1 MVTNSTTGRF
11 PTTEQGLEALI
22 HKPQTGVNAK
32 YWPKGGYLEKQ
43 AVPLDPWKHPYV
55 YISPGMHSPDYDLIS
70 LGADGLEG
78 EKACRR
84 ILKAGGRHRIRLRP
98 DFCYTMALT
107 PNLYQL
113 VPVDPAR
120 VDIESDI
127 NRQSHIEVNM
137 FGIGLPE
144 LVMILV
150 LGLLVLGPKRLP
162 EVARVLGRLYGQL
175 RRASDDFQRTIR
187 QDLDTIERQE
197 DVNRNKAVT
206 DELRER
212 FADFGGV
219 QTAIGERK
227 SDG

>member
-1 MVTNSTTGRF
+1 
-11 PTTEQGLEALI
+11 
-22 HKPQTGVNAK
+22 
-32 YWPKGGYLEKQ
+32 
-43 AVPLDPWKHPYV
+43 
-55 YISPGMHSPDYDLIS
+55 
-70 LGADGLEG
+70 
-78 EKACRR
+78 
-84 ILKAGGRHRIRLRP
+84 
-98 DFCYTMALT
+98 MALN
-107 PNLYQL
+107 PNLYQP
-113 VPVDPAR
+113 VPIPPAR
-120 VDIESDI
+120 VDIESGR
-127 NRQSHIEVNM
+127 NRNSHIEVNM

-187 QDLDTIERQE
+187 QDLETIERQE
-197 DVNRNKAVT
+197 DIDRNKAVS

-212 FADFGGV
+212 FADFSGV